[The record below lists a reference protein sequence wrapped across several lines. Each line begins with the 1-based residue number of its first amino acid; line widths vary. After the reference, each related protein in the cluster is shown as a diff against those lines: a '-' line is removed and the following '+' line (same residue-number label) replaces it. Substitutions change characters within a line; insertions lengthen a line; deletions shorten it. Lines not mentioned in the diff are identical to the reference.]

1 MYSCID
7 QENINNVIM
16 FKVLNLSSLNF
27 IYIYIYIY
35 ERWVQVKPS

>member
-16 FKVLNLSSLNF
+16 LKVLNLSSLN
-27 IYIYIYIY
+27 YIYIYM
-35 ERWVQVKPS
+35 RWVQVKPS